1 MRGAI
6 AAGHPLTAEAG
17 ASVLRDGGNAVD
29 ALLAAAFTAFVTEG
43 PLTGPAGGGFL
54 LVHEPGADT
63 TLLDCFFAVPKARLG
78 VMEEV
83 VIDFADAGTQVFHVG
98 EGSVA
103 VPGLLAGLEEAHR
116 RFATFGW
123 ADLVE
128 PALELADQ
136 GVACD
141 EPRAFLHQI
150 LSPILLR
157 DEGGRRVFGDSARV
171 VTGELRATLE
181 RVRDVGAAAVA
192 ELLPEYADDLA
203 GYRAVD
209 RVPLGTAVLGQRVFA
224 TPTPSRGGAIVV
236 SILERLGATREPTA
250 EDMASALGDAYR
262 ASASGKLTGTTH
274 ISVID
279 ESGMAGALSS
289 TLGSGSGLFRGGA
302 QMNNMLGELDVI
314 GHEARAAGTR
324 LPSMLTPTL
333 VLGDGRPRLV
343 LGSAG
348 SVRLAGAI
356 AQVAWQVVGLSFP
369 VGEAIDAPRLHVDGD
384 TLHVEGGRSEETI
397 AGLEE
402 RWDVVRWAGRNLY
415 FGGVQAV
422 ELDPTGALVAA
433 GDPRRGGA
441 GVVVA

>member
-17 ASVLRDGGNAVD
+17 ARVLREGGNAVD

-54 LVHEPGADT
+54 LVHEPGAGAT
-63 TLLDCFFAVPKARLG
+63 MLDCFFAVPQARLG

-83 VIDFADAGTQVFHVG
+83 VIDFADAGTQVFHIG

-103 VPGLLAGLEEAHR
+103 VPGLVAGLEEVHR
-116 RFATFGW
+116 RFAIFDW

-128 PALELADQ
+128 PALTLAEE

-141 EPRAFLHQI
+141 PPRAFLHDI
-150 LSPILLR
+150 LSSILLR
-157 DEGGRRVFGDSARV
+157 DEGGRRVYGDPARV
-171 VTGELRATLE
+171 LTGELCATLE
-181 RVRDVGAAAVA
+181 QVRDLRAGAVA
-192 ELLPEYADDLA
+192 ELLPEYTDDLA
-203 GYRAVD
+203 TYEVVE
-209 RVPLGTAVLGQRVFA
+209 RVPLETSVLGHRLLA
-224 TPTPSRGGAIVV
+224 TPSPSRGGAIVV
-236 SILERLGATREPTA
+236 SILERLGATKEP
-250 EDMASALGDAYR
+250 SAADLAGALADAYR
-262 ASASGKLTGTTH
+262 ASTSGKLTGTTH
-274 ISVID
+274 VSVID
-279 ESGMAGALSS
+279 ESGRAAALSS
-289 TLGSGSGLFRGGA
+289 TLGSGSGHFRGGA

-314 GHEARAAGTR
+314 GHELRTAGTR

-333 VLGDGRPRLV
+333 VLRDDQARLV

-356 AQVAWQVVGLSFP
+356 AQVAWHVIGRSSSVA
-369 VGEAIDAPRLHVDGD
+369 EAIDAPRLHVDGE
-384 TLHVEGGRSEETI
+384 TLHVEGGRSDE
-397 AGLEE
+397 ALHGLEG
-402 RWDVVRWAGRNLY
+402 WDVVRWAGRNLY

-422 ELDPTGALVAA
+422 ELDSAGALAAA

-441 GVVVA
+441 GVVVR